1 MSKTSKVIITV
12 WVTAMVLGFVAL
24 IIGGLLWRPILL
36 PAIAVL
42 MVGMVF
48 FSLSKEGHEKFNN
61 RCAIG

>member
-42 MVGMVF
+42 MVGMVLEMSAMVF
-48 FSLSKEGHEKFNN
+48 VLIRDLWF
-61 RCAIG
+61 

>member
-1 MSKTSKVIITV
+1 MSKTSKVIITM

-42 MVGMVF
+42 MVGMILEMSAMVF
-48 FSLSKEGHEKFNN
+48 VLIKDLWF
-61 RCAIG
+61 